1 MDIITVPA
9 GPLTAA
15 ARQNVKMPH
24 TAVQG
29 TIKLNIPTLSTNNV
43 GKIRPNALAPFKMAI

>member
-9 GPLTAA
+9 GALTAA
-15 ARQNVKMPH
+15 ARQNVKRPH

-29 TIKLNIPTLSTNNV
+29 TIKLNIPTLSTNYV
-43 GKIRPNALAPFKMAI
+43 GKILPNALAPFKMAI